1 MRFAELAA
9 TSVAVGAT
17 PGRRAKVEL
26 LATALRGLAPEE
38 IEAGAAYMAGELR
51 QRQIGVG

>member
-38 IEAGAAYMAGELR
+38 IEAGAAYLAGELR